1 MTTNSVRN
9 TKALANA
16 VCAVCNSL
24 PATMVVS
31 RPVALIR
38 CQFLPWCSLL
48 AICAAKA
55 PSASGRNSIESRSV
69 DWDHVIS
76 QVMPWASN
84 WLR

>member
-1 MTTNSVRN
+1 MVR
-9 TKALANA
+9 TRTA
-16 VCAVCNSL
+16 VVRTATWRPCSSL

-31 RPVALIR
+31 RPVALIL

-76 QVMPWASN
+76 QVTPWASN

>member
-1 MTTNSVRN
+1 M
-9 TKALANA
+9 A
-16 VCAVCNSL
+16 VS
-24 PATMVVS
+24 S
-31 RPVALIR
+31 PVALIL

-76 QVMPWASN
+76 QVAP
-84 WLR
+84 